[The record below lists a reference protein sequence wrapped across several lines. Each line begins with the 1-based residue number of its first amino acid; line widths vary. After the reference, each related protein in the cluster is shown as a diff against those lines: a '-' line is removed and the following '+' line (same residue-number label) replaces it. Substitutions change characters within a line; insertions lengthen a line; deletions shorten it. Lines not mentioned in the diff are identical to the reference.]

1 WLVADQNQIWRN
13 QVAKQ
18 ESEREL
24 LDSAI
29 RQREEELNV
38 LASEARMLREE
49 EAILKELAAMRE
61 ALMEKGLIARVVY
74 LGTLQKLVNSRVAL
88 RKNLGETARARQAL
102 DEAREQRAHL
112 DTELRS
118 RALAE
123 MGEVSAELAQLTS
136 QFEKT
141 RDQLAR
147 LEIRAPVRGVV
158 KSLVPN
164 TIGGVIAPG
173 T

>member
-1 WLVADQNQIWRN
+1 ASFALRAERLRAFAEGRTPEFGGIDVPPGAAWLVADQNQIWRN

-61 ALMEKGLIARVVY
+61 TLMEKGLISRVVY
-74 LGTLQKLVNSRVAL
+74 LGTLQKLVNSRGAL

-102 DEAREQRAHL
+102 DEARE
-112 DTELRS
+112 
-118 RALAE
+118 
-123 MGEVSAELAQLTS
+123 
-136 QFEKT
+136 
-141 RDQLAR
+141 
-147 LEIRAPVRGVV
+147 
-158 KSLVPN
+158 
-164 TIGGVIAPG
+164 
-173 T
+173 